1 MKKSPVQI
9 LCLTLLI
16 ALIAFCGCIK
26 NDIPYPRIQAN
37 FITFDIEGDS
47 KDALIDSANRVVT
60 LYLAE
65 TTDIRRVQVNSYSV
79 TPGASVQSPDLSEP
93 LDLSTPVNAVVSLYQ
108 DYLWSIRA
116 EQNIERYF
124 TVANQMGSSVIDVPA
139 RRVVATIPSTQ
150 PLDKVKVLT
159 MKLGAQGSVT
169 TPDLQGETVDFT
181 QPVTVS
187 ITDHGYTEEWII
199 YIEQSEATV
208 TTVSADGWTSV
219 AWVYGEAEAGKDNG
233 VEYRRA
239 DSEEWITAPAD
250 WVTHDGGSFRARL
263 IHLEPLTTYVARAYS
278 GDDKGAE
285 LEFTTG
291 TTLQVPNSDFNAW
304 WLDGK
309 VWCPWAEDGTQIW
322 DSGNKGATTLGSS
335 NTFPTD
341 DTPTGTGRAAQLET
355 RFVGIGIIGKLAAGN
370 IFTGR
375 YVATDGTNGILSFGQ
390 PFNERPTRL
399 RGYLKYNCTAISS
412 TSSGYESLKGQPD
425 TCIVWIA
432 LSDAKEPYTI
442 RTNPKNLS
450 LFSPDDPSVVAY
462 GNIQYGSSVNSYI
475 PFDIELDYRSTSRI
489 PNYIVIVGSA
499 SKYGD
504 YFTGGNGSCL
514 WLDDLELLYDY

>member
-1 MKKSPVQI
+1 MKKI
-9 LCLTLLI
+9 LYLSLTLLI
-16 ALIAFCGCIK
+16 AALCGCIK
-26 NDIPYPRIQAN
+26 NDIPYPRIQVN
-37 FITFDIEGDS
+37 YLTFDAEGTI
-47 KDALIDSANRVVT
+47 KNALIDSTNRVLT
-60 LYLAE
+60 LYLDEA
-65 TTDIRRVQVNSYSV
+65 TNIRSVNVTSYSI
-79 TPGASVQSPDLSEP
+79 TAGATVKTPDLSQP
-93 LDLSTPVNAVVSLYQ
+93 LDLSSPVNSILSLYQ
-108 DYLWSIRA
+108 DYLWTIKA
-116 EQNIERYF
+116 EQTIERYF
-124 TVANQMGSSVIDVPA
+124 TVANQMGTSVIDIPA

-150 PLDKVKVLT
+150 PIDKVKVT
-159 MKLGAQGSVT
+159 SMKLGATGSVT
-169 TPDLQGETVDFT
+169 IPELEGQTVDFT
-181 QPVTVS
+181 RPVTVNV
-187 ITDHGYTEEWII
+187 TTHGTTETWTI
-199 YIEQSEATV
+199 YVEQTEATV
-208 TTVSADGWTSV
+208 TTVKADAWTCV

-239 DSEEWITAPAD
+239 GSSQWTKAPAD
-250 WVTHDGGSFRARL
+250 WITHNGGSFHARL
-263 IHLEPLTTYVARAYS
+263 IHLEPLTDYEARAYS
-278 GDDKGAE
+278 GDDKGVE
-285 LEFTTG
+285 LNFTTG

-309 VWCPWAEDGTQIW
+309 VWCPWPEGGDQIW

-335 NTFPTD
+335 NTMPTE
-341 DTPTGTGRAAQLET
+341 DTPSGSGLAAKLET

-390 PFNERPTRL
+390 PFKERPTKL
-399 RGYLKYNCTAISS
+399 RGYLKYDCAPVSS
-412 TSSGYESLKGQPD
+412 TTAGYESLKGQPD

-432 LSDAKEPYTI
+432 LSDSPEPYTI
-442 RTNPKNLS
+442 RTNPKNQS

-475 PFDIELDYRSTSRI
+475 PFEVELDYRSTSRI

-504 YFTGGNGSCL
+504 FFTGGNGSCL